1 MERNRRNRKACGGAQ
16 TIGPLRSIKRDTIS
30 ISPSR
35 LLSVNHPSI
44 YIIPLSPLYLSLV
57 LTKSPPFSLQ
67 KKTQQCLSKS
77 HFGKPRKPKNLNR
90 PNLISR
96 KMGSCFS
103 KKKEIPSPSA
113 KRHFPQGNPRRGP
126 PPPLIEEEETVKEVL
141 PISETPK
148 KPFPKIEQKPSF
160 PVPETRKNLT
170 VKEVIPTSDTPTSPI
185 SDVHP
190 KPASAIPETLK
201 TSFPDIQTKP
211 SFAKLEEEEEKGNGV
226 KTEEKVPTFIS
237 ADETSEF
244 SEICSASET
253 ISTTTIGEKREENGC
268 DEVEMRPKEN
278 RSPATIRRKR
288 SYSGDSG
295 GRIERRAKSPARRSD
310 PSPARRTPV
319 LEVGRSNRSRTP
331 MGSNGFRRD
340 TGERRS
346 RSPATRKELG
356 RSPSGR
362 RVAGSPRRNPTEATE
377 NVGRKVEEGA
387 SSPAAAAAA
396 PSASKESLENPLVS
410 LECFIFL

>member
-1 MERNRRNRKACGGAQ
+1 
-16 TIGPLRSIKRDTIS
+16 
-30 ISPSR
+30 
-35 LLSVNHPSI
+35 
-44 YIIPLSPLYLSLV
+44 
-57 LTKSPPFSLQ
+57 
-67 KKTQQCLSKS
+67 
-77 HFGKPRKPKNLNR
+77 
-90 PNLISR
+90 
-96 KMGSCFS
+96 MGSCFS

-126 PPPLIEEEETVKEVL
+126 PPPFIEEEETVKEVL

-160 PVPETRKNLT
+160 PVPETRKNST

-185 SDVHP
+185 SDVDP

-201 TSFPDIQTKP
+201 TSFSDIQTKP
-211 SFAKLEEEEEKGNGV
+211 SFAKLEEGEEKGNGV

-295 GRIERRAKSPARRSD
+295 GRIERRAKSPARR
-310 PSPARRTPV
+310 TPV

-331 MGSNGFRRD
+331 IGSHGFRRD

-387 SSPAAAAAA
+387 FSPAAA